1 MMKLSTRFFV
11 MIIPL
16 LLMSTLSANDFPTK
30 PIELIVG
37 FGKGGSTDRMT
48 RIMQPF
54 LAQIMN
60 QKVNVTNIQGKGT
73 QLSVEYFLKQ
83 PQNGYAMLSSTFAP
97 YMPNSII
104 NGKATY
110 KIEDFDF
117 INLQWFDY
125 DLIAVHKTSKID
137 TLLALLDAIQN
148 SKTPL
153 KVAVIYRSAG
163 HLNLNLLLEKFHI
176 KKQKL
181 DYVFF
186 ESGQKARNS
195 LVNKKVD
202 FLIISAQGSEVIR
215 KDIRPLV
222 VIKETRAKKWDA
234 PTLNEAIASTGISL
248 PILRGSMRGFAVSK
262 VFKEKYP
269 KRYAYLVAAL
279 KKTLAQKRV
288 QRALKIENI
297 GYSWLG
303 PEHSNALMKEAFETF
318 KAYNYL
324 FDTQK

>member
-1 MMKLSTRFFV
+1 MKRFARFCFI
-11 MIIPL
+11 MTALILIPFL
-16 LLMSTLSANDFPTK
+16 DAKEFPTK

-37 FGKGGSTDRMT
+37 FGEGGSTDRMT

-54 LAQIMN
+54 LAHEMA
-60 QKVNVTNIQGKGT
+60 QKIDVTNIRGKGT
-73 QLSVEYFLKQ
+73 QLSIEYFLKK
-83 PQNGYAMLSSTFAP
+83 PQDGYAILSSTFSP
-97 YMPNSII
+97 YIPNSII
-104 NGKATY
+104 SGKAHY
-110 KIEDFDF
+110 NIEDFDF

-125 DLIAVHKTSKID
+125 DLIAVHETSKID
-137 TLLALLDAIQN
+137 TLLTLLDTIQK
-148 SKTPL
+148 SQTPL
-153 KVAVIYRSAG
+153 RVALIYRSAG
-163 HLNLNLLLEKFHI
+163 HLNLNLLLEKFNI

-181 DYVFF
+181 NYVFF
-186 ESGQKARNS
+186 ENGQKARDS

-215 KDIRPLV
+215 DHLKPLAI
-222 VIKETRAKKWDA
+222 IKETRAKKWDA

-262 VFKEKYP
+262 AFKEKYP
-269 KRYAYLVAAL
+269 ERYAYLVDTL

-303 PEHSNALMKEAFETF
+303 PEHSNALMRESFDTF
-318 KAYNYL
+318 KSYDYL
-324 FDTQK
+324 FDP

>member
-1 MMKLSTRFFV
+1 MKLSARFFL
-11 MIIPL
+11 MIAPL
-16 LLMSTLSANDFPTK
+16 LLIISLDANDFPTK

-37 FGKGGSTDRMT
+37 FGEGGSTDRMT

-54 LAQIMN
+54 LAQMLN
-60 QKVNVTNIQGKGT
+60 QPIKVTNIRGKGT
-73 QLSVEYFLKQ
+73 QLSIEYFLKQ
-83 PQNGYAMLSSTFAP
+83 PQDGYAILSSTFAP

-104 NGKATY
+104 SGKANY

-125 DLIAVHKTSKID
+125 DLIAVHETSKID
-137 TLLALLDAIQN
+137 TLLTLLQTIQK
-148 SKTPL
+148 SQTPL
-153 KVAVIYRSAG
+153 KVAVINRSAG
-163 HLNLNLLLEKFHI
+163 HLNLNLLLEKFNI
-176 KKQKL
+176 KRDKL
-181 DYVFF
+181 RYVFF
-186 ESGQKARNS
+186 ENGQKARDS
-195 LVNKKVD
+195 LVSKKVD
-202 FLIISAQGSEVIR
+202 FLIISAQGSEIIR
-215 KDIRPLV
+215 EHLKPLAV
-222 VIKETRAKKWDA
+222 VKETRAKKWDA

-269 KRYAYLVAAL
+269 ERYAYLVEAL
-279 KKTLAQKRV
+279 EKTLAQKRV

-303 PEHSNALMKEAFETF
+303 PEHSNALMKESFEIF
-318 KAYNYL
+318 KSYDYL

>member
-1 MMKLSTRFFV
+1 MKRFARFCFI
-11 MIIPL
+11 MTSLIFIPFL
-16 LLMSTLSANDFPTK
+16 DAKEFPTK

-37 FGKGGSTDRMT
+37 FGVGGSTDRMT

-54 LAQIMN
+54 LAQVMA
-60 QKVNVTNIQGKGT
+60 QKIDVTNIRGKGT
-73 QLSVEYFLKQ
+73 QLSIEYFLKK
-83 PQNGYAMLSSTFAP
+83 PQDGYAILSSTFAP

-104 NGKATY
+104 SGKANY
-110 KIEDFDF
+110 NIEDFAF

-125 DLIAVHKTSKID
+125 DLIAVHETSKVD
-137 TLLALLDAIQN
+137 TLLALLDTIQK
-148 SKTPL
+148 SQTPL
-153 KVAVIYRSAG
+153 RVALIYRSAG
-163 HLNLNLLLEKFHI
+163 HLNLNLLLEKFNI

-181 DYVFF
+181 HYVFF
-186 ESGQKARNS
+186 ENGQKARDS

-215 KDIRPLV
+215 DHLKPLAI
-222 VIKETRAKKWDA
+222 IKETRAKKWDA

-262 VFKEKYP
+262 AFKEKYP
-269 KRYAYLVAAL
+269 ERYAYLVDTL

-303 PEHSNALMKEAFETF
+303 PEHSNALMRESFETF
-318 KAYNYL
+318 KAYDYL
-324 FDTQK
+324 FDP

>member
-1 MMKLSTRFFV
+1 MKRFARFCF
-11 MIIPL
+11 MITL
-16 LLMSTLSANDFPTK
+16 LFFIASLHASDFPTK

-37 FGKGGSTDRMT
+37 FGEGGSTDRMT

-54 LAQIMN
+54 LAQMLN
-60 QKVNVTNIQGKGT
+60 QPIKVTNIRGKGT
-73 QLSVEYFLKQ
+73 QLSIEYFLEQ
-83 PQNGYAMLSSTFAP
+83 PQDGYAILSSTFAP

-104 NGKATY
+104 SGKANY

-125 DLIAVHKTSKID
+125 DLIAVHETSKID
-137 TLLALLDAIQN
+137 TLLTLLQTIQK
-148 SKTPL
+148 SQTPL
-153 KVAVIYRSAG
+153 KVAVINRSAG
-163 HLNLNLLLEKFHI
+163 HLNLNLLLEKFNI
-176 KKQKL
+176 KRDKL
-181 DYVFF
+181 RYVFF
-186 ESGQKARNS
+186 ENGQKARDS
-195 LVNKKVD
+195 LVSKKVD
-202 FLIISAQGSEVIR
+202 FLIISAQGSEIIR
-215 KDIRPLV
+215 EHLKPLAV
-222 VIKETRAKKWDA
+222 VKETRAKKWDA

-269 KRYAYLVAAL
+269 ERYAYLVEAL
-279 KKTLAQKRV
+279 EKTLAQKRV

-303 PEHSNALMKEAFETF
+303 PEHSNALMKESFEIF
-318 KAYNYL
+318 KSYDYL

>member
-1 MMKLSTRFFV
+1 MKLSARFFL
-11 MIIPL
+11 MIAPL
-16 LLMSTLSANDFPTK
+16 LLIISLDANDFPTK

-37 FGKGGSTDRMT
+37 FGEGGSTDRMT

-54 LAQIMN
+54 LAQVMA
-60 QKVNVTNIQGKGT
+60 QKIDVTNIRGKGT
-73 QLSVEYFLKQ
+73 QLSIEYFLKK
-83 PQNGYAMLSSTFAP
+83 PQDGYAMLSSTFAP

-104 NGKATY
+104 SGKANY
-110 KIEDFDF
+110 KIDDFDF

-137 TLLALLDAIQN
+137 SLIGLLETIRKSQ
-148 SKTPL
+148 TPL
-153 KVAVIYRSAG
+153 KVAVIYHSAG
-163 HLNLNLLLEKFHI
+163 HLNLNILLEKFNI
-176 KKQKL
+176 KKDKL
-181 DYVFF
+181 IYVFF
-186 ESGQKARNS
+186 ENGQNARAS
-195 LVNKKVD
+195 LVSKKVD
-202 FLIISAQGSEVIR
+202 FLIISAQGSEIIR
-215 KDIRPLV
+215 EYLKPLAV
-222 VIKETRAKKWDA
+222 VKETRAKKWDA

-269 KRYAYLVAAL
+269 ERYAYLVDAL

-318 KAYNYL
+318 KSYDYL
-324 FDTQK
+324 FDTQKQ